1 MRKSKKKYNKT
12 KSVVSIIGFLVCTA
26 LLVYPLVSDRWNK
39 YRDEQIIERYIDEV
53 NNGDPSFYENE
64 LQKASQY
71 NEKLALL
78 KKHMVTSLSRE
89 TSEEYES
96 ILDATGTG
104 IMCYIEIP
112 KIGLT
117 EPVYHY
123 SSDESLEKGIG
134 HIHGSSLPIGGKN
147 TFCILTGH
155 RGLPS
160 QKLFTDLDRME
171 KGDMFYIHILGH
183 TLAYKVCEIKV
194 VLPNDVG
201 DLVLEEDRDIV
212 TLVTCDPYGVN
223 THRMLVFGE
232 RTEFDETNV
241 ESGRV
246 TTEQHKLVVDPALVI
261 LIGFIV
267 FIIIMV
273 ITEISK
279 TLGEKRRTV
288 IDLEEETEELQE
300 KPETVKRERHFSKPH
315 PILYIKERLSQ
326 MSANKPQ
333 RRRKPVRYD
342 YESFYYDD
350 YDDYEYEYEI
360 IRVKRRPRKRSHQKS
375 RKKSFVLG
383 LAMGLGIA
391 GVIIIIYRFIKKRK
405 ERGTEDNEQ

>member
-1 MRKSKKKYNKT
+1 MIN
-12 KSVVSIIGFLVCTA
+12 IPFPFFLFSPAVLIVRA
-26 LLVYPLVSDRWNK
+26 GHM
-39 YRDEQIIERYIDEV
+39 EV
-53 NNGDPSFYENE
+53 NAHHLGIHGRVFNIPLTGGFGGIHNRIE
-64 LQKASQY
+64 A
-71 NEKLALL
+71 
-78 KKHMVTSLSRE
+78 VTDHIFAGGR
-89 TSEEYES
+89 
-96 ILDATGTG
+96 
-104 IMCYIEIP
+104 
-112 KIGLT
+112 
-117 EPVYHY
+117 
-123 SSDESLEKGIG
+123 KGI
-134 HIHGSSLPIGGKN
+134 
-147 TFCILTGH
+147 
-155 RGLPS
+155 R
-160 QKLFTDLDRME
+160 
-171 KGDMFYIHILGH
+171 
-183 TLAYKVCEIKV
+183 V
-194 VLPNDVG
+194 V
-201 DLVLEEDRDIV
+201 
-212 TLVTCDPYGVN
+212 
-223 THRMLVFGE
+223 
-232 RTEFDETNV
+232 
-241 ESGRV
+241 
-246 TTEQHKLVVDPALVI
+246 
-261 LIGFIV
+261 IV

-288 IDLEEETEELQE
+288 IDLEEETGELQE